1 MSHVCSR
8 DVLSCQNMELDKHKY
23 DLLLTIKELEKMGVK
38 SCAQRI
44 MLMCSSCIPIL
55 SAIGQSDVLY
65 ISLTFL

>member
-44 MLMCSSCIPIL
+44 ILMLLCAVHAFPYCL
-55 SAIGQSDVLY
+55 Q
-65 ISLTFL
+65 